1 MPVLHTLISWHGLPL
16 RVSGRT
22 RYGCNTRCP
31 ADTPSSVSV
40 MAHRQGAASLA
51 RHGYTSLESRS
62 TDQGRTEPL
71 SDTES
76 NRGLLARIT
85 RWLRAEDV
93 AEREEED
100 DPMYARAETRLIVGL
115 GNPGRQYANTR
126 HNAGW
131 MVIDEIAKRASA
143 TGTRNRLHAE
153 ITEAR
158 YKGYRIVLAKPQTY
172 MNDSG
177 KSVRE
182 LLNWYKV
189 GTDDLLI
196 VMDEL
201 DLPFGRLRLR
211 PDGSAGGHNGL
222 KSVIREIGTNDFPR
236 LRVGIGRPEQ
246 AGKQAIGHVLGTFS
260 PEEQAQLNTV
270 ITAAA
275 DTVDGWLEDGLLATM
290 NAINGVSSVVSQP

>member
-1 MPVLHTLISWHGLPL
+1 MDDE
-16 RVSGRT
+16 GR
-22 RYGCNTRCP
+22 
-31 ADTPSSVSV
+31 
-40 MAHRQGAASLA
+40 H
-51 RHGYTSLESRS
+51 
-62 TDQGRTEPL
+62 
-71 SDTES
+71 
-76 NRGLLARIT
+76 GLLARIT

-93 AEREEED
+93 AEREERD
-100 DPMYARAETRLIVGL
+100 DPMYARAETRIIVGL

-131 MVIDEIAKRASA
+131 MVIDEIAKRANAS
-143 TGTRNRLHAE
+143 GTRNRLHAE

-158 YKGYRIVLAKPQTY
+158 YQGYRVVLAKPQTF

-182 LLNWYKV
+182 LMNWYKV
-189 GTDDLLI
+189 DPDDVLI

-222 KSVIREIGTNDFPR
+222 KSVIRETGTSDFPR

-246 AGKQAIGHVLGTFS
+246 AGRQAIGHVLSTFS
-260 PEEQAQLNTV
+260 PDEQAHLNTV

-290 NAINGVSSVVSQP
+290 NAINGVSSVISQP

>member
-1 MPVLHTLISWHGLPL
+1 M
-16 RVSGRT
+16 
-22 RYGCNTRCP
+22 
-31 ADTPSSVSV
+31 
-40 MAHRQGAASLA
+40 
-51 RHGYTSLESRS
+51 
-62 TDQGRTEPL
+62 
-71 SDTES
+71 S
-76 NRGLLARIT
+76 NAEHHRGLLTRVT

-93 AEREEED
+93 ADREERD
-100 DPMYARAETRLIVGL
+100 DPMYARAETRIIVGL

-131 MVIDEIAKRASA
+131 MVIDEIAKRAGA
-143 TGTRNRLHAE
+143 TGSRHRLHAE
-153 ITEAR
+153 ILEAR
-158 YKGYRIVLAKPQTY
+158 YKGYRIVLAKPQTF

-182 LLNWYKV
+182 LLNWYKAS
-189 GTDDLLI
+189 TDDLLVI
-196 VMDEL
+196 MDEL

-222 KSVIREIGTNDFPR
+222 KSVIRETGTSDFPR

-246 AGKQAIGHVLGTFS
+246 AGKQAIGHVLSTFS

-275 DTVDGWLEDGLLATM
+275 DTVDGWLQDGLLVTM